1 MSDKREKPF
10 DVRATNPRYGG
21 AMMSDVVRALFRP
34 LDPKVRERI
43 AAREARRS
51 VTPEKVEDGESG
63 VKAGV

>member
-1 MSDKREKPF
+1 MSERRGKDKPF
-10 DVRATNPRYGG
+10 DVQATNPRYRG

-43 AAREARRS
+43 AARRP
-51 VTPEKVEDGESG
+51 VTPDNVADDEPG